1 MTEYPRPTVL
11 VLAST
16 YPRWRDD
23 PEPGFVH
30 ELCRRLAGRFRVIAL
45 VPDAPGAD
53 ASGELDGV
61 DVVRYRYA
69 PRRLETLVNHG
80 GIATNLRRSRWKW
93 LLVPGFLM
101 GQYVAARRLV
111 RRNRVDVIRAHWLLP
126 QGLIAHRL
134 NRVAGIP
141 YLVTS
146 HGGDLFGLRGRALN
160 TLKRRVA
167 ASSSAMTVVS
177 SAMCEEAVRVGLHPP
192 RMTVLPMGVDMRE
205 RFIPDPTIQRG
216 SDELLFVG
224 RLVPKKG
231 LVHLLDA
238 MPAVLAQRPATF
250 LTIAGFGP
258 EEDALKA
265 QASRLGIAAR
275 VRFLGAIA
283 QSALPA
289 LYRSASLFVAP
300 FIRDDSGNQEGLPV
314 VLMEAIGCGCP
325 VLVGDVAGIE
335 DLLGGTR
342 ADVCVRPGDSHA
354 LATSIV
360 ASLGNPEQA
369 RMRAAAIRKAA
380 AERIDW
386 QNIADG
392 YARQLQQCVDGAGTT
407 ARRAAYPSGRE

>member
-1 MTEYPRPTVL
+1 
-11 VLAST
+11 
-16 YPRWRDD
+16 
-23 PEPGFVH
+23 
-30 ELCRRLAGRFRVIAL
+30 
-45 VPDAPGAD
+45 
-53 ASGELDGV
+53 
-61 DVVRYRYA
+61 
-69 PRRLETLVNHG
+69 
-80 GIATNLRRSRWKW
+80 
-93 LLVPGFLM
+93 
-101 GQYVAARRLV
+101 
-111 RRNRVDVIRAHWLLP
+111 
-126 QGLIAHRL
+126 
-134 NRVAGIP
+134 
-141 YLVTS
+141 
-146 HGGDLFGLRGRALN
+146 
-160 TLKRRVA
+160 
-167 ASSSAMTVVS
+167 
-177 SAMCEEAVRVGLHPP
+177 
-192 RMTVLPMGVDMRE
+192 
-205 RFIPDPTIQRG
+205 
-216 SDELLFVG
+216 
-224 RLVPKKG
+224 VPKKG

-335 DLLGGTR
+335 DLLGETR

-369 RMRAAAIRKAA
+369 RLRAAAIRKAA

-407 ARRAAYPSGRE
+407 ARRTAYPSERE